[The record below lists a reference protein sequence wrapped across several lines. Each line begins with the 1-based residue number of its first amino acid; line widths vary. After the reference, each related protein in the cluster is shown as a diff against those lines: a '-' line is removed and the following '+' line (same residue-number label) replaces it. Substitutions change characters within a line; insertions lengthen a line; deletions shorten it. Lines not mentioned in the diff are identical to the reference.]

1 MQSLTSLAKKL
12 GLADGESEDDYQCVQ
27 KVRDWLNTTTKP
39 FLLIFDNV
47 DNVELL
53 NQIWPASSRGS
64 IIITTRSPSQAA
76 KRATTILALESFSG
90 ATGRSILQ
98 SLTGM
103 PPADV
108 DDAAAADEICR
119 LVGGLPLAMVQI
131 SGFIRDRGYSYVEFL
146 KIFERSAEK
155 VLKKSE
161 IPIDYDRTL
170 LATWDIS
177 LQRLS
182 AEATTLQNL
191 LVFFDPDLIPE
202 RLIKDTKAEIDDER
216 LEFLFDDFE

>member
-1 MQSLTSLAKKL
+1 M
-12 GLADGESEDDYQCVQ
+12 
-27 KVRDWLNTTTKP
+27 
-39 FLLIFDNV
+39 
-47 DNVELL
+47 
-53 NQIWPASSRGS
+53 
-64 IIITTRSPSQAA
+64 
-76 KRATTILALESFSG
+76 
-90 ATGRSILQ
+90 
-98 SLTGM
+98 
-103 PPADV
+103 
-108 DDAAAADEICR
+108 
-119 LVGGLPLAMVQI
+119 
-131 SGFIRDRGYSYVEFL
+131 
-146 KIFERSAEK
+146 
-155 VLKKSE
+155 LKKSE